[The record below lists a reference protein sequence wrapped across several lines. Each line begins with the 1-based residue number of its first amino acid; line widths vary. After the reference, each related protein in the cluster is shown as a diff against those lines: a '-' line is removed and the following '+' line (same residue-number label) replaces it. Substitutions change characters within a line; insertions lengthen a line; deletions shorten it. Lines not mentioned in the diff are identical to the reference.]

1 MEEECLPYALS
12 TWLSRFICKSE
23 VVWQIL
29 RVALVFISV
38 AVTIET
44 LKLHDSLIRN
54 IAEILM
60 RKKAPV
66 LSHKSFIMKIIM
78 QPWNHKR
85 VLIYDGDDDKLLQK
99 R

>member
-1 MEEECLPYALS
+1 M
-12 TWLSRFICKSE
+12 
-23 VVWQIL
+23 

-38 AVTIET
+38 AVALEI

-66 LSHKSFIMKIIM
+66 LSHKSLIMKVKIIM
-78 QPWNHKR
+78 QP
-85 VLIYDGDDDKLLQK
+85 
-99 R
+99 